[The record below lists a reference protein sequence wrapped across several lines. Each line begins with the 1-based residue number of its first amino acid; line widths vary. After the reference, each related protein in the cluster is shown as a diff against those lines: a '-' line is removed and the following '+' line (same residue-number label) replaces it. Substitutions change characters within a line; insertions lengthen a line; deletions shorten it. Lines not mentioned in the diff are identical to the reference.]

1 MSNRIIQSKNAPAAI
16 GPYSQAIMAGGL
28 LYTSGQLGLD
38 PETGALPESIEEQT
52 KQSLKNIQAILEEA
66 GLQKTDVIKTVVFLK
81 NMSDFAVVNGIYAD
95 FFGDHKPA
103 RSCVEAAQL
112 PKGGLIE
119 IEVDDHS
126 LMLWH
131 RLMTRTS
138 SVAGLLTK

>member
-38 PETGALPESIEEQT
+38 PETGTLPESIEEQA

-119 IEVDDHS
+119 IEV
-126 LMLWH
+126 
-131 RLMTRTS
+131 
-138 SVAGLLTK
+138 VASKP